1 MSQNGPQIIFGTASI
16 GYGSLAEEDAIQ
28 EFLQVASDNGVK
40 QLDTAASYPTEEATG
55 QTEVIL
61 GKVKSSEQDWLID
74 TRVAINRKLLGCLA
88 PEAIEKSLNTSLE
101 RLHQDSVNI
110 LSAHM
115 PDPGT
120 SLEDQ
125 ARGFDE
131 QFKKGKFKKLGLCN
145 WPLSMIEKYIEI
157 CDAKGYVKPS
167 VAQYMYNYIWRGT
180 ETKILEFLRKHNIA
194 LHAYSPLAGG
204 FLTGKPTSGDT
215 AGTRYGEPTHPLTI
229 YKFIY
234 DKEPFHKA
242 VKDLYGLIK
251 DGEAESTSDVAIRW
265 LYYHSKLESQDAI
278 ILGGSKVEHFEKNAA
293 AVKKGPLP
301 DKVLKALEGLG
312 VTDAGMGDGN
322 VFGSVFEQ

>member
-1 MSQNGPQIIFGTASI
+1 MSQDGPQIIFGTASI

-28 EFLQVASDNGVK
+28 QFLQVASDNGVK

-55 QTEVIL
+55 QTEVLL

-74 TRVAINRKLLGCLA
+74 TRVAISRNLLGCLA
-88 PEAIEKSLNTSLE
+88 PDAIEKSLNTSLE
-101 RLHQDSVNI
+101 RLHQNSVNI

-131 QFKKGKFKKLGLCN
+131 QFQKGKFKKLGLCN

-180 ETKILEFLRKHNIA
+180 GTKILEFLRKHNIA

-251 DGEAESTSDVAIRW
+251 DGEVESTSDVAIRW

-278 ILGGSKVEHFEKNAA
+278 ILGGSKVEHFEKNVA

-301 DKVLKALEGLG
+301 EKVLKALEGLE
-312 VTDAGMGDGN
+312 VSEAGMGDGN